1 MSEPR
6 YVTNSELQALKQCR
20 RQWYLGYYRRLA
32 KRHNDGSGKA
42 AQTGTLVHD
51 ALEQY
56 YKDPARDASKVLVD
70 FRKRRITDPEADTYA
85 KEYALADAM
94 IDGYFEWLSVTGADQ
109 DLIITAVEGKITCP
123 APAPFDEMGVEL
135 LGKLDL
141 VAERDGILYTLDHK
155 DQPLDSKVLTPFGW
169 KRNGDLKLGEIVS
182 TPEGGN
188 GLVTGIFQKG
198 EQPVYVVKFKDGSS
212 ARAGAGH
219 LWTVTDVISGE
230 TAPKT
235 TVDILERLT
244 SGDRYRY
251 STPVPI
257 IEFPERTD
265 LLLPPYVLGV
275 WLGDGSNHGTT
286 VTCGEADQPEMVQHL
301 VDAGTPVSTGYK
313 DPQKLHLRKTR
324 WLLSALD
331 LIGSKCKHIPEQ
343 YLQGS
348 IEQRMELLRGLLD
361 SDGHCDTHGRVRFIT
376 VTPELRYGIED
387 LVRSLGGAATT
398 SEFENDAGTPTWHVS
413 IRIPDDLGPPFR
425 LSRKVE
431 RYLSFDRRDLRH
443 VIVAVEPDGVAE
455 TQCIEVSPGHH
466 YITDDYKVTH
476 NTVQGFDSVISL
488 LPMNEQSRHY
498 AVIQRRNNPDRPIQG
513 SIWNMLRK
521 VKRTATAK
529 PPFYLRSDIAWSDKQ
544 LAVFWHRLHGEITVL
559 LELQA
564 ALDAGADHQ
573 EVAYPTPSNDCTW
586 RCPFYA
592 VCPHMDDPRTDSESL
607 IDVMY
612 VQWNPLE
619 RYDNPDNEE
628 TT

>member
-1 MSEPR
+1 MTDEPR

-32 KRHNDGSGKA
+32 KRRNDGSGKA

-109 DLIITAVEGKITCP
+109 DLIITSVEGKITCP

-155 DQPLDSKVLTPFGW
+155 
-169 KRNGDLKLGEIVS
+169 
-182 TPEGGN
+182 
-188 GLVTGIFQKG
+188 
-198 EQPVYVVKFKDGSS
+198 
-212 ARAGAGH
+212 
-219 LWTVTDVISGE
+219 
-230 TAPKT
+230 
-235 TVDILERLT
+235 
-244 SGDRYRY
+244 
-251 STPVPI
+251 
-257 IEFPERTD
+257 
-265 LLLPPYVLGV
+265 
-275 WLGDGSNHGTT
+275 
-286 VTCGEADQPEMVQHL
+286 
-301 VDAGTPVSTGYK
+301 
-313 DPQKLHLRKTR
+313 
-324 WLLSALD
+324 
-331 LIGSKCKHIPEQ
+331 
-343 YLQGS
+343 
-348 IEQRMELLRGLLD
+348 
-361 SDGHCDTHGRVRFIT
+361 
-376 VTPELRYGIED
+376 
-387 LVRSLGGAATT
+387 
-398 SEFENDAGTPTWHVS
+398 
-413 IRIPDDLGPPFR
+413 
-425 LSRKVE
+425 
-431 RYLSFDRRDLRH
+431 
-443 VIVAVEPDGVAE
+443 
-455 TQCIEVSPGHH
+455 
-466 YITDDYKVTH
+466 
-476 NTVQGFDSVISL
+476 TVQGFDSVISL

-544 LAVFWHRLHGEITVL
+544 LGVFWHRLHGEITVL